1 MVTFGYKPAQMNKT
15 IFAILLT
22 FLFASA
28 FQMPGDGVK
37 DVKTRVIIDKSVKV
51 RIDTTLKSF
60 IDSNKI
66 VGVSALVFEK
76 GKEVYYNAFGKA
88 DREANIPMDR
98 NTIVR
103 IFSMTKP
110 VTGVALMTLYDKGA
124 VQ

>member
-1 MVTFGYKPAQMNKT
+1 MNKT

-22 FLFASA
+22 FFFASA
-28 FQMPGDGVK
+28 FQMPGEGRSKKQPSD
-37 DVKTRVIIDKSVKV
+37 IIDRSVKA
-51 RIDTTLKSF
+51 RIDATLKSF

-124 VQ
+124 FQLD